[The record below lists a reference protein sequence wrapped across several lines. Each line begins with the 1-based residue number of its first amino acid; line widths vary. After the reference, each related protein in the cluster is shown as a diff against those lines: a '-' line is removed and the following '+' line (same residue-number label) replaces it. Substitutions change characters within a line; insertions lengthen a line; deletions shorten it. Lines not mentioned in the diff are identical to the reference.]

1 MSRMKVG
8 AGDVARFI
16 KYLSGRHQVLG
27 LTLVPCKRGI
37 VVGHAYNMSTGRGEQ
52 EGHCQL
58 QGTLSPNKRWEG
70 EEKKRRRENQRKK

>member
-52 EGHCQL
+52 
-58 QGTLSPNKRWEG
+58 
-70 EEKKRRRENQRKK
+70 